1 MSGSR
6 ESLATAND
14 RGSYPCTD
22 SPAAAGRGGRR
33 ARADAAVRVSGA
45 RSACCI
51 DHVHPH
57 SIPPL
62 SMVIAAVTPTISL
75 PRGGAGVVK
84 RSCSGRDRRLNG
96 HIYPY
101 SGCPAVAG
109 RGAGQRGRRRV
120 GASSN
125 AAAARSAPWSRASRG
140 RRWSRGVP
148 HSPIRPSRRPVF
160 LNDPVRYEHVRIARV
175 DGDCA

>member
-62 SMVIAAVTPTISL
+62 SMVIAAVTPTVSL

-109 RGAGQRGRRRV
+109 RGAGQRERRGV
-120 GASSN
+120 GVPSD
-125 AAAARSAPWSRASRG
+125 AAAARSAPWSR
-140 RRWSRGVP
+140 GVP
-148 HSPIRPSRRPVF
+148 HSPISSTRCVERHGVSRRSCSVRACQ
-160 LNDPVRYEHVRIARV
+160 DPESRWRLCITRLLA
-175 DGDCA
+175 